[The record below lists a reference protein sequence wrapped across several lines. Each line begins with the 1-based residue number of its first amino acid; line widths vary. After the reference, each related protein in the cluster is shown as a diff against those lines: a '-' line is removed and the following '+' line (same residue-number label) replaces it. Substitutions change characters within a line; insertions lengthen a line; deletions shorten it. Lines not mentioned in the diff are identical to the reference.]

1 MRHTEGSS
9 KSRGQGT
16 NGGRETRQAWK
27 RIRERQGESTG
38 GRRETGPKETQGD
51 LKGRCGHLFE
61 EMAGDLLTRIPT
73 EGVGG
78 LVQGCPWVYH
88 LQSPKY
94 RTEQPW
100 QCSLRL
106 CLLKAYLLPGRKGL

>member
-9 KSRGQGT
+9 RAGAKGT
-16 NGGRETRQAWK
+16 SGGGDETEPGRESGRGRVSA
-27 RIRERQGESTG
+27 G

-78 LVQGCPWVYH
+78 LVQEMPPGCITFKAPNTGQSSPGNAVYV
-88 LQSPKY
+88 SA
-94 RTEQPW
+94 
-100 QCSLRL
+100 CSRRPTS
-106 CLLKAYLLPGRKGL
+106 ARRKGL